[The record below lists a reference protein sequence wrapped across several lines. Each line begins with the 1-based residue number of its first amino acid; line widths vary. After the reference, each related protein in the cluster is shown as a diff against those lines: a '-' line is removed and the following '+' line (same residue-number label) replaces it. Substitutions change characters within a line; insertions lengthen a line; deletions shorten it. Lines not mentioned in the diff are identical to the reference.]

1 MKKVRSE
8 SVLNQV
14 RVRKR
19 FKEAQLIT
27 EEDADDDED
36 KTDNGTLQGAVSQLN
51 FAAGVAAAHNQM
63 KRNIAGRNTPGVSD
77 AGGNALS
84 TGANG

>member
-36 KTDNGTLQGAVSQLN
+36 KTDHGTLQGAVSQMN
-51 FAAGVAAAHNQM
+51 FATGDAAAHN
-63 KRNIAGRNTPGVSD
+63 
-77 AGGNALS
+77 
-84 TGANG
+84 

>member
-8 SVLNQV
+8 SILNQV

-27 EEDADDDED
+27 EEDAHEEE
-36 KTDNGTLQGAVSQLN
+36 KLENGDPL
-51 FAAGVAAAHNQM
+51 
-63 KRNIAGRNTPGVSD
+63 
-77 AGGNALS
+77 
-84 TGANG
+84 